1 MKLDLE
7 LIDKLLF
14 WVEGDKKIDLAAYEQ
29 ETLLYHKSKLIEAG
43 LAKGKVLRGDDEIK
57 AVALTEL
64 TWDGHQALNNARK
77 LRQLRESS
85 ITGDRQTAY
94 HATTDNSHVLTNQQR
109 HLLEWVVNKI
119 QAKELSSEFLVGWVS
134 HGVIIA
140 DYEHDDVPQDLTK
153 GNLLILSDMGFL
165 KTWAP
170 DAYSMWCAVVRQAS
184 FDTFD
189 SNFARQSLTHRS
201 KIKRFIEDYYDLE
214 GIKDLCFDLDI
225 KFDIVP
231 GSTLNAKARELVI
244 MLEQSGRLDEL
255 QSLFEQNR
263 PIPFQATF
271 G

>member
-1 MKLDLE
+1 MKLDMD

-14 WVEGDKKIDLAAYEQ
+14 LLEGDKKIDLAPYEQ
-29 ETLLYHKSKLIEAG
+29 ETLLYHKNKLIEAG

-77 LRQLRESS
+77 LRPLEESS
-85 ITGDRQTAY
+85 IISTRQTT
-94 HATTDNSHVLTNQQR
+94 HRTTTINSHALTNQQR
-109 HLLEWVVNKI
+109 HLLDWIVSKI
-119 QAKELSSEFLVGWVS
+119 RAKELGSEFLVGWVS
-134 HGVIIA
+134 SGVIIA
-140 DYEHDDVPQDLTK
+140 DYVHDDVPQDLTR

-170 DAYSMWCAVVRQAS
+170 DAYSLWCAIRQTS
-184 FDTFD
+184 FDAFD
-189 SNFARQSLTHRS
+189 SNFVKHSVPVRS

-214 GIKDLCFDLDI
+214 GIKDLCFELDI
-225 KFDIVP
+225 KYDTIS
-231 GSTLNAKARELVI
+231 GSHLSARARELVI
-244 MLEQSGRLDEL
+244 KVEELGRFDEL
-255 QSLFEQNR
+255 QSLLEQSR